1 MQWSLNR
8 KSSPPLSLAVKK
20 SVRGE
25 FIHVKIM
32 RIKKEH
38 SYDLPHLWKSLIVFI
53 IKKGNAHS
61 VTELKHC
68 LIHV

>member
-1 MQWSLNR
+1 
-8 KSSPPLSLAVKK
+8 
-20 SVRGE
+20 
-25 FIHVKIM
+25 M
-32 RIKKEH
+32 RIKKDH

-61 VTELKHC
+61 VTELKRC